1 MDRSERQELKQL
13 SETVGQW
20 AATARRVTSERDNV
34 RSSGN
39 RADAEVSRRV
49 TGIEVG
55 SVRYAVLALSMGDAG
70 LLNDLR
76 RRHDLPP
83 VNPEFLDR
91 LENLPDEVDTARHKL
106 TSITGLRRVIASS
119 SARSHAMDAEAWLKA
134 VAEWGQSIDLP
145 AAMKAA
151 APFSLMQPQLAKA
164 LDEVY
169 GLRPHLQRGGPAM
182 AVMTGAAI
190 TGLLAG
196 ATAVNRAV
204 QMDAQLR
211 HDVVRAGDDVRRS
224 ETARLIAK
232 MPLERLKEV
241 TSDRLRLGPIEQVGW
256 TTVGHVLANERSIG
270 TLPGIGEVTAARIA
284 GAAHALHQTT
294 YDEMPV
300 RIDVKRRGPETTE
313 LLQALRSYD
322 SYRVAMRHLDN
333 DRRLALELGPVVE
346 SVSRGATHVAVAAE
360 TDDAL
365 RHLYE
370 TMNWLS
376 SRSVA
381 YSGSDTWSG
390 DPWDDF
396 LERAAVY
403 FTLLAELG
411 LTKQDQEKVHGDLPQ
426 EIVNAV
432 RGLSLNTDH
441 LKVSLRGYQVFAAKF
456 ALVQMRV
463 LIGDEMGLG
472 KTVEALAV
480 LTHLRSRGRTHFL
493 VVCPASV
500 VTNWVREVS
509 SKTDLSAHRLHGN
522 DREQSSRNWRRRGG
536 VAVTTY
542 ESLGWYVNQSEY
554 QTVECVILD
563 EAHAIKNPSA
573 KRSQRSAWL
582 LATSPFA
589 VLMTGTPLEN
599 RVEEFR
605 QLVGHIRPDLAHN
618 SPEVAKAFRRH
629 VAPAYLRRNLEDVL
643 TELPERIEVEEWLPL
658 SAADVATY
666 RAAVMEGNFMAMRQA
681 AMVSGR
687 ESQKM
692 WRLLEI
698 VHEAEANQRKVIVF
712 SYFLDILSRV
722 AAHLPGRVI
731 GPLTGSVPAHV
742 RQMMVDDFTQARG
755 PAVLVSQIQAGG
767 VGLNIQA
774 ASVVIICEPQL
785 KPSLEEQA
793 IARAHRMGQV
803 QSVQVHRLLSEEG
816 VDTRIVELLAEKRRL
831 FDEFARRSETAASAP
846 EAYDLS
852 DGELARRILAEERQ
866 RFGY

>member
-1 MDRSERQELKQL
+1 
-13 SETVGQW
+13 
-20 AATARRVTSERDNV
+20 
-34 RSSGN
+34 
-39 RADAEVSRRV
+39 
-49 TGIEVG
+49 
-55 SVRYAVLALSMGDAG
+55 
-70 LLNDLR
+70 
-76 RRHDLPP
+76 
-83 VNPEFLDR
+83 
-91 LENLPDEVDTARHKL
+91 
-106 TSITGLRRVIASS
+106 
-119 SARSHAMDAEAWLKA
+119 
-134 VAEWGQSIDLP
+134 
-145 AAMKAA
+145 
-151 APFSLMQPQLAKA
+151 
-164 LDEVY
+164 
-169 GLRPHLQRGGPAM
+169 M
-182 AVMTGAAI
+182 AVMSGAAI
-190 TGLLAG
+190 TGLPAG
-196 ATAVNRAV
+196 AGAVNQAAQV
-204 QMDAQLR
+204 DIQLR
-211 HDVVRAGDDVRRS
+211 QDVIHAGDVVRRS
-224 ETARLIAK
+224 ETARMIANI
-232 MPLERLKEV
+232 LKEV
-241 TSDRLRLGPIEQVGW
+241 TKDRLRLGPFEQLGW
-256 TTVGHVLANERSIG
+256 TTVGHVLANERYLSTI
-270 TLPGIGEVTAARIA
+270 PGIGDVTSARIA

-300 RIDVKRRGPETTE
+300 RIDVKRRSPETTA
-313 LLQALRSYD
+313 LLRALRQYD
-322 SYRVAMRHLDN
+322 SYR
-333 DRRLALELGPVVE
+333 
-346 SVSRGATHVAVAAE
+346 T
-360 TDDAL
+360 AL
-365 RHLYE
+365 RHLDADRRLVAELKPVVDAVYRGGTHIAVAASDDE
-370 TMNWLS
+370 ALRGVYAAMVRLA
-376 SRSVA
+376 SRSMA
-381 YSGSDTWSG
+381 YSRSDPRSD
-390 DPWDDF
+390 DPWNDF

-403 FTLLAELG
+403 FTVLAELG
-411 LTKQDQEKVHGDLPQ
+411 LTKQDEEKVHGDLPLA
-426 EIVNAV
+426 ILNAV
-432 RGLSLNTDH
+432 RELELNTDH
-441 LKVSLRGYQVFAAKF
+441 LKVSLRGYQNFAARF
-456 ALVQMRV
+456 ALVQKRV

-480 LTHLRSRGRTHFL
+480 LAHLRSRGRTHLL

-500 VTNWVREVS
+500 VTNWVREIA
-509 SKTDLSAHRLHGN
+509 SKTELSAHRLHGN
-522 DREQSSRNWRRRGG
+522 DREQSARNWRRRGG
-536 VAVTTY
+536 VATTY

-573 KRSQRSAWL
+573 KRSQRSAWP

-605 QLVGHIRPDLAHN
+605 QLVGRIRPDLAHN

-722 AAHLPGRVI
+722 AAHLPGRVV